1 VAGRCSSWGRIGRPR
16 KARPDGRNPPLL
28 TRIHYDLARLFLE
41 GAQAGWSPTS
51 QKTRPDST
59 SDAIRFSRPANDATR
74 FTTSFQ
80 ARIPVVWMDGGLRLS
95 APTIARSAVPTPPS
109 LRCTSPN
116 CDQAKT
122 RRSARAAV
130 SVQTEC
136 SRYADA
142 LIGRTYVMFVKS
154 TEARTQELQRL
165 CRLFADRMQDGD
177 KQVALGPTWYCP
189 MLQMATIKRTR
200 TLHPASLGSIKGEN
214 AARHPFVWPVRH
226 HPPWRKH
233 L

>member
-1 VAGRCSSWGRIGRPR
+1 MGVIRRYLRESITTWLGYSL
-16 KARPDGRNPPLL
+16 KARR
-28 TRIHYDLARLFLE
+28 RV
-41 GAQAGWSPTS
+41 GAQRVRRHGPIVRPTQS
-51 QKTRPDST
+51 ASHDPRMTQRDLRLRSGLA
-59 SDAIRFSRPANDATR
+59 S
-74 FTTSFQ
+74 
-80 ARIPVVWMDGGLRLS
+80 PVVWMDGGLRLS

-189 MLQMATIKRTR
+189 MLRMATIKRTR